1 MRNTLPM
8 NAVTWLRSSPL
19 PIAAPQ
25 NILSAFSSG
34 TIKKVVKFK
43 GPHTFYRMAGWN
55 EKDQKMADPWGCW
68 WIEEQTLHAIYTKI
82 SRLDMFEGWM
92 PPDMLRRVKSLPM
105 HYRALT
111 AVCTDWNDFREQIEL
126 RLPANE
132 ELIGLCGMVAP
143 QPLKSTMNPKSRK
156 APILPG
162 GIEQVYFKRGNA
174 NRKNIIAPN
183 INPFWVRWIKL
194 W

>member
-1 MRNTLPM
+1 MQNTLPM

-19 PIAAPQ
+19 PMAAPQ
-25 NILSAFSSG
+25 NIVSAFSGG

-43 GPHTFYRMAGWN
+43 GPHTFYRVAGWD
-55 EKDQKMADPWGCW
+55 ETKSRMADPYGCW
-68 WIEEQTLHAIYTKI
+68 WIDEKALQTIYTKI

-92 PPDMLRRVKSLPM
+92 PPDLLKRVRSLPM
-105 HYRALT
+105 HYRAL
-111 AVCTDWNDFREQIEL
+111 AAICTNWNDFREQVEL
-126 RLPANE
+126 RLPVNE

-143 QPLKSTMNPKSRK
+143 QPVKSSMNPQSGKT
-156 APILPG
+156 PILPG
-162 GIEQVYFKRGNA
+162 GLEQVFFKRGNA
-174 NRKNIIAPN
+174 KERN